1 MGANLLE
8 GAHRG
13 SRPEFAR
20 FLCIARGSCAE
31 LKYHLL
37 LSRDLS
43 YIDEREYSFY
53 MDKLD
58 KISALLYGLYK
69 SLTANG
75 KR

>member
-8 GAHRG
+8 GSHRG
-13 SRPEFAR
+13 SRTEFAR
-20 FLCIARGSCAE
+20 FVCIARGSCAE

-43 YIDEREYSFY
+43 YIDEKEYSFY
-53 MDKLD
+53 LEKLD
-58 KISALLYGLYK
+58 KISALLYGLFR
-69 SLTANG
+69 SLSVSS